1 MKTQREITQQLITL
15 RAAKSRDDLL
25 ASEQTRDN
33 SE

>member
-15 RAAKSRDDLL
+15 RTTKTRDDLL

>member
-1 MKTQREITQQLITL
+1 MKTQRKITQQLITL
-15 RAAKSRDDLL
+15 RTTKTRDDLL